1 MPNEEENPLVRI
13 AESLEKISSLL
24 EKMANPPP
32 MMRLGQSTFE
42 VIGSGN
48 IKIT

>member
-1 MPNEEENPLVRI
+1 MLKEEENPLVRI

-32 MMRLGQSTFE
+32 MMRLGEQTVEFTD
-42 VIGSGN
+42 IGLRYR
-48 IKIT
+48 